1 MEGET
6 VIAGVDTHKDV
17 HVLCLL
23 DGLGRKIWSGS
34 FGADPEGYDRLAEAI
49 GDPGSCMVVGVEGTA
64 SYGAGLT
71 RRLVELGYNV
81 VEVLRPKRDKVRPVD
96 VTSWTQATDPR
107 DRSRAGIATRTKAPL
122 DAHAIWK
129 VKEGRREAISL
140 LEEQSAI
147 RVPDLIPLRYK
158 RMSASPFTFYRGTVL
173 IMTNDLASTPVT
185 GIPVQCVGD
194 AHIGNFGIFRSPS
207 ARLVFDINDFD
218 ETAIGPWE
226 WDLKRLAASVEIC
239 GRANK
244 IKEKDRRAAVVQCV
258 HTYRTRMKWFSE
270 MDYLDAWYEHLD
282 VEETLDRFET
292 TGSKRSRVLREA
304 AMKAL
309 LKDNDAAAAKLC
321 RYESGKLRFKSNPP
335 ELVPINQLDDYADLD
350 ALQARID
357 TLFESYRHS
366 LYDDRR
372 WVFDHL
378 RYQDAA
384 RKVVGVG
391 SVGQRAW
398 TSVWIARDIDDPMM
412 IQMKEAT
419 YSVLEHYCGAS
430 PYATHGE
437 RVVQGQKL
445 IQNTADVLLGW
456 SSFMA
461 EDGRPR
467 DYYVRQLW
475 NGKGSIDIDNLN
487 ASGLSDLSRM
497 CAWSLAH
504 AHARTGD
511 SIAIANYMGGTDE
524 FDQAIASFA
533 VSYAEQNDEDYAVF
547 KKLLKSGDLPC

>member
-1 MEGET
+1 MSE
-6 VIAGVDTHKDV
+6 DH
-17 HVLCLL
+17 
-23 DGLGRKIWSGS
+23 
-34 FGADPEGYDRLAEAI
+34 
-49 GDPGSCMVVGVEGTA
+49 
-64 SYGAGLT
+64 LT
-71 RRLVELGYNV
+71 LSAN
-81 VEVLRPKRDKVRPVD
+81 PPVD
-96 VTSWTQATDPR
+96 VTSWKQATDPR
-107 DRSRAGIATRTKAPL
+107 DRSRAGISTRAKAPL
-122 DAHAIWK
+122 DSHAIWQAQ
-129 VKEGRREAISL
+129 EGRREAISL

-147 RVPDLIPLRYK
+147 RVPELVPLRYK

-173 IMTNDLASTPVT
+173 IMTNDLATTPVT

-218 ETAIGPWE
+218 ETAVGPWE

-258 HTYRTRMKWFSE
+258 RTYRTRMKWFSE

-309 LKDNDAAAAKLC
+309 LKDNDAATAKLC
-321 RYESGKLRFKSNPP
+321 KFENGKLRFKSNPP

-350 ALQARID
+350 ALQARLD
-357 TLFESYRHS
+357 TLIESYRHS

-398 TSVWIARDIDDPMM
+398 ASVWIARDADDPMM
-412 IQMKEAT
+412 LQMKEAT
-419 YSVLEHYCGAS
+419 YSVLEH
-430 PYATHGE
+430 
-437 RVVQGQKL
+437 
-445 IQNTADVLLGW
+445 
-456 SSFMA
+456 
-461 EDGRPR
+461 
-467 DYYVRQLW
+467 
-475 NGKGSIDIDNLN
+475 
-487 ASGLSDLSRM
+487 
-497 CAWSLAH
+497 
-504 AHARTGD
+504 
-511 SIAIANYMGGTDE
+511 
-524 FDQAIASFA
+524 
-533 VSYAEQNDEDYAVF
+533 
-547 KKLLKSGDLPC
+547 